1 MGSEMCIRDS
11 LCQYQFRATD
21 AQNIVYGLSAIK
33 GIGRPVIEN
42 IIEAR
47 ELAGNFKDLYD
58 LCARV
63 DTKRVNR
70 RALEAL
76 VRAGALDDLGVH
88 RASLLASIDLALEAA
103 NQQHK
108 SAAAGQNDMFG
119 IAAPEE
125 TVQTYQQVEPW
136 KKEDLLAREKETLG
150 LYLSGHPID
159 AYILSLIHI

>member
-1 MGSEMCIRDS
+1 MGLKVQYPDIN

-21 AQNIVYGLSAIK
+21 AQNIVYGLGAIK

-47 ELAGNFKDLYD
+47 EVAGNFKDLYD

-108 SAAAGQNDMFG
+108 SAACLLYTS
-119 IAAPEE
+119 PS
-125 TVQTYQQVEPW
+125 PR
-136 KKEDLLAREKETLG
+136 DLSTSRMPSSA
-150 LYLSGHPID
+150 
-159 AYILSLIHI
+159 